1 MLQRLDFEPVFFA
14 PFVSSAMTVEPGWID
29 YNGHLNMAYYN
40 VLIDRSVDE
49 AFALVGLGPDYA
61 KHRGASF
68 FTAECHVRYL
78 RELEAG
84 DFVRTT
90 IRLIDYDEKRIH
102 FFAELYHA
110 VEGWMSA
117 TSEQLA
123 LHVDMK
129 NKKVAPFPDDVLDRL
144 AAMKASHAALPAPDG
159 IGRSIGMPKRS

>member
-14 PFVSSAMTVEPGWID
+14 PFVSSAMTVEPGWVD
-29 YNGHLNMAYYN
+29 YDGHLNMAYYN

-49 AFALVGLGPDYA
+49 AFALVGLGPYYI
-61 KHRGASF
+61 KERGHSF

-78 RELEAG
+78 KELQAG
-84 DFVRTT
+84 EVVRTT
-90 IRLIDYDEKRIH
+90 IRLVDYDEKRIH

-110 VEGWMSA
+110 QEGWMSA

-129 NKKVAPFPDDVLDRL
+129 SKKVAPFPDDVLDRL
-144 AAMKASHAALPAPDG
+144 AAMKAAHAALPAPEG
-159 IGRSIGMPKRS
+159 IGRKIGMARRS

>member
-14 PFVSSAMTVEPGWID
+14 PFVSSAMTVEPAWID

-40 VLIDRSVDE
+40 VLIDRAVDE
-49 AFALVGLGPDYA
+49 AFALVGLGPEYL
-61 KHRGASF
+61 KERSHSF

-78 RELEAG
+78 RELQAG
-84 DFVRTT
+84 QSVRTT

-117 TSEQLA
+117 TSEQMA
-123 LHVDMK
+123 LHVDMAS
-129 NKKVAPFPDDVLDRL
+129 KKVVPLPDDVLDRL
-144 AAMKASHAALPAPDG
+144 AAMKAAHAALPAPEG
-159 IGRSIGMPKRS
+159 IGRKIGMPKRS

>member
-49 AFALVGLGPDYA
+49 AFALVGLGPEYA
-61 KHRGASF
+61 KQRGQSF

-78 RELEAG
+78 RELQAG
-84 DFVRTT
+84 DPVRTT
-90 IRLIDYDEKRIH
+90 IRLVDYDEKRIH

-110 VEGWMSA
+110 HEGWMSA

-123 LHVDMK
+123 LHVNMQT
-129 NKKVAPFPDDVLDRL
+129 KKVAAFPDDVLDRL
-144 AAMKASHAALPAPDG
+144 AAMKAAHAALPAPEG
-159 IGRSIGMPKRS
+159 IGRKIGMAKRS